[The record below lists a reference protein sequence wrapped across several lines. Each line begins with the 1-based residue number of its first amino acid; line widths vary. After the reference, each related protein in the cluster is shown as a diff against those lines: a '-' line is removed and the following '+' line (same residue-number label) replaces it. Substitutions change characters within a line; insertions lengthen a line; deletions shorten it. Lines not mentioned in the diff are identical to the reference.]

1 MKQLTIITQDRPGL
15 LTEIAGALA
24 SAGINIEDIDAEA
37 AGPISAISIAVD
49 HYDAAVRLLTARGWK
64 VFAENTIVV
73 EMQDEPGALARLAK
87 RFSDAG
93 VNLRS
98 VRFIERRR
106 GKALVAISAPDEA
119 RARGLVGDLLPQPS
133 TGAGPPGC
141 HQSEGKST
149 K

>member
-15 LTEIAGALA
+15 LTDIAGALA
-24 SAGINIEDIDAEA
+24 AAGINIQDIDAEA
-37 AGPISAISIAVD
+37 AGPTSAISIAVD
-49 HYDAAVRLLTARGWK
+49 HYDAAVRILTARGWK
-64 VFAENTIVV
+64 IFTENTLVV

-106 GKALVAISAPDEA
+106 GKALVAISTPDEV
-119 RARGLVGDLLPQPS
+119 RAQELVRDLLPS
-133 TGAGPPGC
+133 RRAGAQGDR
-141 HQSEGKST
+141 
-149 K
+149 

>member
-1 MKQLTIITQDRPGL
+1 MQQLTIITQDRPGL
-15 LTEIAGALA
+15 LAEIAEALA
-24 SAGINIEDIDAEA
+24 AAGINIEDLDAEA
-37 AGPISAISIAVD
+37 AGPTSAISIAVD

-64 VFAENTIVV
+64 VFAEDTIVV
-73 EMQDEPGALARLAK
+73 EMPDEPGAIARVAK

-119 RARGLVGDLLPQPS
+119 QALALVQDILPR
-133 TGAGPPGC
+133 
-141 HQSEGKST
+141 
-149 K
+149 